1 MRTYAFVYAIE
12 ILPHFVRLDDMNTM
26 TQTIRKYSLNTE
38 Y

>member
-1 MRTYAFVYAIE
+1 MRTSTFVYALE
-12 ILPHFVRLDDMNTM
+12 ILRFALDDMNTM

>member
-1 MRTYAFVYAIE
+1 MRTYAFVYALE
-12 ILPHFVRLDDMNTM
+12 ILPHFVRLDIMNTM